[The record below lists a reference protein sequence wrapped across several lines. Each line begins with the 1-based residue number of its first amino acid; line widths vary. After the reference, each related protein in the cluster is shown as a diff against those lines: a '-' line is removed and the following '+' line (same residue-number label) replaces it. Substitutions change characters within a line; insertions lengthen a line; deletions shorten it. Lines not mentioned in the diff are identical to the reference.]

1 MKKITVTNEYNQFR
15 FVKGNRP
22 LNDLH
27 LSRLRR
33 SMKENFLP
41 IPIIVNERM
50 EIVDGQHRFTIC
62 KELRSYYSVM
72 FINKM

>member
-1 MKKITVTNEYNQFR
+1 MKKITVTTEYNQFR

-27 LSRLRR
+27 LSKLRK
-33 SMKENFLP
+33 SMNENFLP

-50 EIVDGQHRFTIC
+50 EI
-62 KELRSYYSVM
+62 YYL
-72 FINKM
+72 